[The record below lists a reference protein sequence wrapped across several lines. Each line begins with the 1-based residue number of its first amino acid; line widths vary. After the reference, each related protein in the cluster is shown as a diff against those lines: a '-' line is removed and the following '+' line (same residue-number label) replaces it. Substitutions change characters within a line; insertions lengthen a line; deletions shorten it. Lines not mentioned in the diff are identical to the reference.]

1 MQRAPRV
8 LIVEDEAPI
17 RDGLVD
23 LFSGQGFTVESVA
36 DGREGLARLTCN
48 QYDLVL
54 LDIMLP
60 GLDGLSVLRRFRAR
74 GDLSPVLMLTAK
86 GAESDIVAGIEAGAD
101 DYVTKP
107 FGIRELLARARGLLR
122 RQRAHAQQRQ
132 QAGAHRTTRF
142 VIGGDAS
149 QVTLDADRLHIEW
162 PAGRVTLTP
171 REGAIL
177 TYLIGHH
184 HRPVSRGE
192 LLTDVWGYRDGS
204 IRTRTVDMHMAQLRG
219 KLKAVPGGPKW
230 IATVRGR
237 GYRFDAKAE
246 PEANAGVYR

>member
-1 MQRAPRV
+1 MPSDASRGPRV

-23 LFSGQGFTVESVA
+23 LFSGQGFRVDSVA

-48 QYDLVL
+48 TYELVL

-60 GLDGLSVLRRFRAR
+60 GLDGLSVLRRYRAR
-74 GDLSPVLMLTAK
+74 GELTPVLMLTAK

-107 FGIRELLARARGLLR
+107 FGIRELIARARGLLR
-122 RQRAHAQQRQ
+122 RQQAHAEQP
-132 QAGAHRTTRF
+132 
-142 VIGGDAS
+142 AS
-149 QVTLDADRLHIEW
+149 RAARYRVGRAAVELDVDRLHIAW
-162 PAGRVTLTP
+162 SGGTITLTP

-177 TYLIGHH
+177 TYLIGHL
-184 HRPVSRGE
+184 HRPVTRSE

-219 KLKAVPGGPKW
+219 KLKAAPGGDDW
-230 IATVRGR
+230 ITTVRGR
-237 GYRFDAKAE
+237 GYRFDAKVE
-246 PEANAGVYR
+246 PASGGVYR